1 MLTLNYP
8 VYFYAAIKDNTA
20 LDQYEVFNILF
31 IGDTYQN
38 NGCNAVSQGSSSN
51 FTAGRRKITKKLLLD
66 IFGTPRETIIKRI
79 QMLHLKDSESA
90 ARILNRILTETT
102 LLATKD
108 NAHLLSFP
116 TDGQIYGYLADFF
129 LYSLEHTD
137 TTHLLTADEK
147 RMLDIFRI
155 QGAAQMIS
163 KTDEKLKAP
172 SIEVDAT
179 RYISP
184 HVAHSQFQDYRIL
197 EECIPTEKVRTK
209 PVGFW
214 RLRLFAFL
222 IRDSSGKCFLPL
234 QLQHY
239 GGIWTVPHVGKKL
252 DLHCRARLAKTL
264 STEIKEYSSKFDSLF
279 RELEEQQFYQMG
291 LFSSKSTLVNSY
303 VEYKTSIAL
312 AGAFQCYHIEE
323 CKVFVMDEDEI
334 INIIDPEGYNGY
346 RYLPINSDGK
356 ICMDSPYVKAAV
368 DGMGIWFFD
377 HLLST
382 NIINLIRN
390 MNGFESCTYDSPD
403 GVLMSETGIIS
414 T

>member
-20 LDQYEVFNILF
+20 LDQYEIFNILF

-51 FTAGRRKITKKLLLD
+51 FTAGRRRITKKLLLD

-116 TDGQIYGYLADFF
+116 TDGQMYGYLADFF

-179 RYISP
+179 RYISCLLYTSP
-184 HVAHSQFQDYRIL
+184 S
-197 EECIPTEKVRTK
+197 P
-209 PVGFW
+209 
-214 RLRLFAFL
+214 
-222 IRDSSGKCFLPL
+222 RDCS
-234 QLQHY
+234 
-239 GGIWTVPHVGKKL
+239 
-252 DLHCRARLAKTL
+252 
-264 STEIKEYSSKFDSLF
+264 
-279 RELEEQQFYQMG
+279 
-291 LFSSKSTLVNSY
+291 
-303 VEYKTSIAL
+303 
-312 AGAFQCYHIEE
+312 
-323 CKVFVMDEDEI
+323 
-334 INIIDPEGYNGY
+334 
-346 RYLPINSDGK
+346 
-356 ICMDSPYVKAAV
+356 
-368 DGMGIWFFD
+368 
-377 HLLST
+377 
-382 NIINLIRN
+382 
-390 MNGFESCTYDSPD
+390 
-403 GVLMSETGIIS
+403 
-414 T
+414 